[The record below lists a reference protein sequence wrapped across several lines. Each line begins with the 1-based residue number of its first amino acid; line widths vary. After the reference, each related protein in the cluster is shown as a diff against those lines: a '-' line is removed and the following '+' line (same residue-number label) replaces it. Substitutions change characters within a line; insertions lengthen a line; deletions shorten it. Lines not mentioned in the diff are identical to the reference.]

1 MPASFSPFVSSLFCE
16 IIQVVST
23 YRQFKDCEKQIEE
36 TKVLQKENEDDPDM
50 AEMIDSEMESLS
62 NQLEELE
69 EKLKVC
75 VK

>member
-1 MPASFSPFVSSLFCE
+1 M
-16 IIQVVST
+16 I
-23 YRQFKDCEKQIEE
+23 
-36 TKVLQKENEDDPDM
+36 VLQKENEDDPDM

>member
-36 TKVLQKENEDDPDM
+36 TKG
-50 AEMIDSEMESLS
+50 
-62 NQLEELE
+62 
-69 EKLKVC
+69 
-75 VK
+75 